1 MKTIKIGLFLL
12 LCSCLI
18 SCGQIDLNHPLKSD
32 RPTKSLSLNTT
43 DSNLAEV
50 ATPPTIKQLAP
61 DLEQYRPQVKIISP
75 KPEQTLARTN
85 IAIQLEVKDLP
96 IFQDDRLKLGNH
108 LNLIIDNEPLQ
119 EIYSTQ
125 EPVAIKDLSPGT
137 HTIRV
142 FAARPWGESF
152 KTEGA
157 YAQTTFNILTETND
171 NRPDPNLP
179 LLTYNSPTGTYSA
192 EPFLLDFYLSNATLH
207 AIARNDVN
215 LSDWS
220 IRATV
225 NGTSFML
232 KDWQPIYL
240 TGIKPGENWVQ
251 LELIDEMGNNIENV
265 FNNTVRVFTFDP
277 QQPNTLAKLVTGNIP
292 LTEAQAIVEQNYYIQ
307 PVGEP
312 EVIDFE
318 DDTEPKVIP
327 GKAVDNQA
335 ESDLTPENIEDANK
349 ANEPTVSKRPTT
361 KTNQVDQPEIIIN
374 NQRAKAEPKTIPSK
388 EIKTQLDS
396 GLTPLDVD
404 NDNFEAELN
413 SEIIEVQPE
422 QSPET
427 PETIVI
433 KSPDSNLEQPI
444 TKIAIP
450 QPESVKITESEI
462 AITIPQTESNQSVTA
477 VDNKPKTKLHTP
489 LWWKKI
495 LVGLRHKI
503 EALARLLPN
512 QLS

>member
-18 SCGQIDLNHPLKSD
+18 SCGQIDLNHSKSD
-32 RPTKSLSLNTT
+32 RPTTSLSLNST

-50 ATPPTIKQLAP
+50 ATPSTIKQLAA

-75 KPEQTLARTN
+75 KPEQTLTQTD

-179 LLTYNSPTGTYSA
+179 LLTYSSPTGTYGA

-232 KDWQPIYL
+232 KDWQPAYL

-251 LELIDEMGNNIENV
+251 LELIDEMGKNIENV

-277 QQPNTLAKLVTGNIP
+277 QQQDTLAKLVTNNIP
-292 LTEAQAIVEQNYYIQ
+292 LTEAEAIVEQNYYIQ

-318 DDTEPKVIP
+318 DNTESEVVA
-327 GKAVDNQA
+327 GEAADNQA
-335 ESDLTPENIEDANK
+335 ESDLTPENIEDVNK
-349 ANEPTVSKRPTT
+349 VNEPTVSIPAT
-361 KTNQVDQPEIIIN
+361 KTNQINRPEIIIN
-374 NQRAKAEPKTIPSK
+374 NQQAEAEPKTIPSK
-388 EIKTQLDS
+388 KIETQLDS
-396 GLTPLDVD
+396 GVIPLDVD
-404 NDNFEAELN
+404 NSEAELN

-422 QSPET
+422 QL
-427 PETIVI
+427 ETIVI
-433 KSPDSNLEQPI
+433 ESADSNLKQPI

-450 QPESVKITESEI
+450 QPESVEITESEI
-462 AITIPQTESNQSVTA
+462 AITIPQTKSNQSVTA
-477 VDNKPKTKLHTP
+477 VGNKPKTKLHAP

-495 LVGLRHKI
+495 LIGLRQKI

-512 QLS
+512 QA